1 MKMDKIKS
9 VLVLAGHLDDAIIAT
24 GGILRRF
31 VKEGIRVH
39 VFCFGNGDEAFTE
52 LSAQAS
58 AAEKFKIEAVKA
70 YKILGVT
77 SFECYDLPD
86 FGVQRNRDTY
96 RACIRAIR
104 THKPDIILGHYWR
117 EYFQHRDM
125 ARLACD
131 AWWQA
136 GWNCSAD
143 LGRPWQAASLF
154 HFEVLHDLPD
164 PTHIV
169 DVTDSFQDK
178 IRAWKKFESA
188 DDHLSSMIDQM
199 EARARHHGSK
209 IGVKYAE
216 ALRQSFFIPRKI
228 IAIKEFK

>member
-1 MKMDKIKS
+1 MKTNKIKS
-9 VLVLAGHLDDAIIAT
+9 VLVLAGHLDDSIIAV
-24 GGILRRF
+24 GGILHRF
-31 VKEGIRVH
+31 VTEGGQVH

-52 LSAQAS
+52 MSAQAS
-58 AAEKFKIEAVKA
+58 AADKFKAEAVAAHKS
-70 YKILGVT
+70 IGVT

-104 THKPDIILGHYWR
+104 KYKPDIILGHYWR

-131 AWWQA
+131 AWLQA

-143 LGRPWQAASLF
+143 LGRPWQARALY
-154 HFEVLHDLPD
+154 HFEVLHDLPG

-188 DDHLSSMIDQM
+188 KDHLSSMVAQL
-199 EARARHHGSK
+199 ETRARYHGSK

-216 ALRQSFFIPRKI
+216 VLRQSFFIPKKVVK
-228 IAIKEFK
+228 IKEL

>member
-1 MKMDKIKS
+1 MRANKIKS
-9 VLVLAGHLDDAIIAT
+9 VLVLAGHVDDDILAM

-31 VKEGIRVH
+31 IKAGVKVH
-39 VFCFGNGDEAFTE
+39 TYCFGNNDEAYTKISDRATAVE
-52 LSAQAS
+52 RGMAQAI
-58 AAEKFKIEAVKA
+58 AAHKT
-70 YKILGVT
+70 LGAA

-86 FGVQRNRDTY
+86 FGVQCNRETY
-96 RACIRAIR
+96 RACIGAIR
-104 THKPDIILGHYWR
+104 KYKPDIILAHYWR

-143 LGRPWQAASLF
+143 LGRPWQAQALY

-169 DVTDSFQDK
+169 DVTNSFPDK
-178 IRAWKKFESA
+178 IRAWQKFESA
-188 DDHLSSMIDQM
+188 DNHLSSLVAQM
-199 EARARHHGSK
+199 EARARFHGSK

-216 ALRQSFFIPRKI
+216 VLRQSFFIPKKVA
-228 IAIKEFK
+228 AIKEL

>member
-1 MKMDKIKS
+1 M
-9 VLVLAGHLDDAIIAT
+9 

-31 VKEGIRVH
+31 IKAGVKVH
-39 VFCFGNGDEAFTE
+39 VFCFGNNDEAYTKM
-52 LSAQAS
+52 SARAT
-58 AAEKFKIEAVKA
+58 AVERGMAEAVAAHKS
-70 YKILGVT
+70 LGAA
-77 SFECYDLPD
+77 SFECFGLPD

-96 RACIRAIR
+96 RACIGAIR
-104 THKPDIILGHYWR
+104 KYKPDIILAHYWR

-136 GWNCSAD
+136 GWDCSAD
-143 LGRPWQAASLF
+143 LGRPWPARALY
-154 HFEVLHDLPD
+154 HFEIVHDLPE

-178 IRAWKKFESA
+178 MRAWKNFK
-188 DDHLSSMIDQM
+188 SSDEHFSSLVAQM
-199 EARARHHGSK
+199 ETRARFHGSK

-216 ALRQSFFIPRKI
+216 VLRQSFFIPNKVVQV
-228 IAIKEFK
+228 KDL

>member
-1 MKMDKIKS
+1 M
-9 VLVLAGHLDDAIIAT
+9 LVLAGHSDDSIIAV

-31 VKEGIRVH
+31 IKEGCRVH
-39 VFCFGNGDEAFTE
+39 VFCFGNGDEAFAKI
-52 LSAQAS
+52 SDRAQA
-58 AAEKFKIEAVKA
+58 ADKFKAEAITAHKS
-70 YKILGVT
+70 IGVT

-104 THKPDIILGHYWR
+104 KYKPDIILGHYWL

-143 LGRPWQAASLF
+143 LGRPWKARALY

-188 DDHLSSMIDQM
+188 EDHLSSMVAQM
-199 EARARHHGSK
+199 EARARYHGSK

-216 ALRQSFFIPRKI
+216 VLRQSFFIPEKVTQ
-228 IAIKEFK
+228 IKELL

>member
-1 MKMDKIKS
+1 MRTNKIKS
-9 VLVLAGHLDDAIIAT
+9 ILVLAAHSDDSIIAV

-31 VKEGIRVH
+31 IKAGCRVN

-52 LSAQAS
+52 VNARESAVQNDKVEAT
-58 AAEKFKIEAVKA
+58 AAHKS
-70 YKILGVT
+70 LGVA
-77 SFECYDLPD
+77 SFECYGLPD

-96 RACIRAIR
+96 RACIGAIR
-104 THKPDIILGHYWR
+104 KYKPDIILAHYWR

-143 LGRPWQAASLF
+143 LGRPWQARALY
-154 HFEVLHDLPD
+154 HFEVVHDLPE

-169 DVTDSFQDK
+169 DITDSFQAK
-178 IRAWKKFESA
+178 LRAWKKFKSA
-188 DDHLSSMIDQM
+188 HDHAPGMTAQM
-199 EARARHHGSK
+199 EARARYHGSK

-216 ALRQSFFIPRKI
+216 VLRQSFFIPDKVVQ
-228 IAIKEFK
+228 IKEL